1 MWKSLVTMALSPRYY
16 ARLKL
21 DPAALDSKA
30 SLSKL
35 QRIQEA
41 HLAQIPF
48 ENAAQHGAV
57 GGPAVL
63 NSTATAAKILD
74 RKRGGFCYE
83 LNGLLADF
91 LKEQGY
97 GVTRVLAFVHSDQG
111 FRAVATHMILVV
123 CCLPDTA
130 DESMHYV
137 DVGFGEP
144 PIHPLQYD
152 EGHFGVEQRTPEG
165 MRSKI
170 SQPETD
176 DSGDIVILEWYR
188 SGQWIPRLRW
198 SLRDSMLRSSG
209 PTEDEVSRSLAWVQE
224 ESSIFSQKLIVCS
237 LTRDKKVTLAGKQL
251 KITGPPR
258 FADNDD
264 AVVSLQHLNSVKEVR
279 DAMSDNFDIPLP
291 ETEGLDLAR
300 SLSAD
305 PAVWSH
311 Q

>member
-1 MWKSLVTMALSPRYY
+1 MGQYPGFSLPNNRSRRNQKFVYIMWKLAGSRRLVTMALSPRYY

-21 DPAALDSKA
+21 DPAALDSKP

-63 NSTATAAKILD
+63 NLTATAAKILD
-74 RKRGGFCYE
+74 RKRGGFCFE

-111 FRAVATHMILVV
+111 FREEATHMILVV

-130 DESMHYV
+130 DETLHYV

-144 PIHPLQYD
+144 PIHPLRYD
-152 EGHFGVEQRTPEG
+152 EEHFGAEQRTPEG

-198 SLRDSMLRSSG
+198 SLRDSQLKSSG
-209 PTEDEVSRSLAWVQE
+209 PTVDEVSHSLAGVQE
-224 ESSIFSQKLIVCS
+224 GSSICRPIYVGGEFLWATSPSK
-237 LTRDKKVTLAGKQL
+237 
-251 KITGPPR
+251 
-258 FADNDD
+258 
-264 AVVSLQHLNSVKEVR
+264 
-279 DAMSDNFDIPLP
+279 
-291 ETEGLDLAR
+291 
-300 SLSAD
+300 
-305 PAVWSH
+305 
-311 Q
+311 